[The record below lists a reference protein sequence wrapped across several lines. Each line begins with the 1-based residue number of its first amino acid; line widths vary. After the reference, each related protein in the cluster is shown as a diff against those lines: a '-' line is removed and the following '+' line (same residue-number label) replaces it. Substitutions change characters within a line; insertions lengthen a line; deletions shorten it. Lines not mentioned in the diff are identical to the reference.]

1 MHHVGLYVLAVVVL
15 RLVLLHELE
24 GPSQEIHE
32 LNGGGRKRERERER
46 ERERRLI
53 DVICEEKCKIGMDSV
68 QKKSVPRL

>member
-1 MHHVGLYVLAVVVL
+1 M
-15 RLVLLHELE
+15 
-24 GPSQEIHE
+24 
-32 LNGGGRKRERERER
+32 NGRGGER

>member
-1 MHHVGLYVLAVVVL
+1 ML

-32 LNGGGRKRERERER
+32 LNGGGRKRERER

>member
-1 MHHVGLYVLAVVVL
+1 ML

-24 GPSQEIHE
+24 GPNQEIHKWKR
-32 LNGGGRKRERERER
+32 GGEGEG